1 MLPRIT
7 GVAVLLVVFG
17 CTAMSGVIRDG
28 SLSAESQSNGVSI
41 RWTSDNE
48 TGVAAYKIERSVS
61 DGSSGFI
68 IVVERFAA
76 KGSGQA
82 YIFVDETAFRTTD
95 SFYRYRI
102 TPVDAYGNQVGP
114 EQYYTSV
121 ISSKVSSVRRTWGSI
136 KAMFR

>member
-1 MLPRIT
+1 MVPRIS
-7 GVAVLLVVFG
+7 GVALLLVVLGGVAF
-17 CTAMSGVIRDG
+17 SGVIRDG

-48 TGVAAYKIERSVS
+48 SGVAAYRIERSLA
-61 DGSSGFI
+61 DGSGFI
-68 IVVERFAA
+68 TLVDRFTA
-76 KGSGQA
+76 KGSGQSYA
-82 YIFVDETAFRTTD
+82 FVDETAFKTTE

-102 TPVDAYGNQVGP
+102 TPVDANGAQVGA
-114 EQYYTSV
+114 EQYYTQL